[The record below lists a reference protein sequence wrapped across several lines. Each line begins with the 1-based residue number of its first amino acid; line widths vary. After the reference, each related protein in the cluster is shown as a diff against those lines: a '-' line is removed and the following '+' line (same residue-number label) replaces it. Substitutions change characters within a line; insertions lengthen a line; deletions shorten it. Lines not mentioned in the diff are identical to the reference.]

1 MEMLSP
7 PRFSRGGEMV
17 FRRVVRPAK
26 RENFFF
32 AQVGLSVNA
41 LIERK
46 RDRCGLSEE
55 TEITR
60 KLLLKRQQELDE
72 KRDNATTEAQRL
84 MAIAEEANDES
95 IRIGRALAAL
105 DPPQTIS
112 AAEILL
118 GRNPNPLASRPPL
131 LSGYNALSGPLFGS
145 LSADDVSIKGLVTSA
160 FKTNRGFGLY
170 GATSQ
175 ELRDYIKDAFDRDIP
190 GTSLSPTLSRMRS
203 DDHVLRGP
211 NNEGRWFY
219 VGSS

>member
-32 AQVGLSVNA
+32 ARVGLSVNA

-72 KRDNATTEAQRL
+72 KRDDATTEAQRL

-95 IRIGRALAAL
+95 IRIGR
-105 DPPQTIS
+105 
-112 AAEILL
+112 
-118 GRNPNPLASRPPL
+118 
-131 LSGYNALSGPLFGS
+131 
-145 LSADDVSIKGLVTSA
+145 
-160 FKTNRGFGLY
+160 
-170 GATSQ
+170 
-175 ELRDYIKDAFDRDIP
+175 
-190 GTSLSPTLSRMRS
+190 
-203 DDHVLRGP
+203 
-211 NNEGRWFY
+211 
-219 VGSS
+219 